1 MLLFMLK
8 KVFLVLALAIIPL
21 TASAYPSEYM
31 NGDHNF
37 RLVGNVEK
45 TAHFLYLDTTS
56 VTVKRNDAGTL
67 LAAGNFFYWDDITDK
82 EYYGPVTF
90 WFYYTTNPL
99 EVGYRTIKFGD
110 RKVALPEYQGEKTA
124 YTSTDD
130 GFTWHKIDLNYE
142 YLDSQAF
149 RRIREYV

>member
-1 MLLFMLK
+1 M
-8 KVFLVLALAIIPL
+8 
-21 TASAYPSEYM
+21 
-31 NGDHNF
+31 
-37 RLVGNVEK
+37 
-45 TAHFLYLDTTS
+45 
-56 VTVKRNDAGTL
+56 
-67 LAAGNFFYWDDITDK
+67 
-82 EYYGPVTF
+82 TF